1 VRLGIYS
8 AVWLAHLA
16 GWAYSVARRA
26 ARSCRSGAVAHW
38 ADCIARTIE
47 WARRGVRRAA
57 CESSCGDLR
66 QRLCLCWPDGGRGST
81 VGWRGWVAQRWRSVD
96 VAWLEVRSR
105 RRAMSEG
112 MARGGVE
119 AQTREPGQTNEVG
132 KTNEARK
139 RALMTPSQVRRGT
152 RGRAGSPTCSTFAFM
167 VETRQPRPVLHRRSR
182 SAPCATRFL
191 TPCLCFRTGRQ
202 RAEEAPE
209 CPSEGGRYHQHGR
222 TAP

>member
-1 VRLGIYS
+1 MRFGWLIWQVGHI
-8 AVWLAHLA
+8 VWLGEPRGAAAAAQWRTGRIVLQGRSSGLGGEFGGRLASHLA
-16 GWAYSVARRA
+16 VIRG
-26 ARSCRSGAVAHW
+26 SGF
-38 ADCIARTIE
+38 
-47 WARRGVRRAA
+47 A
-57 CESSCGDLR
+57 CAGLTVEE
-66 QRLCLCWPDGGRGST
+66 GST
-81 VGWRGWVAQRWRSVD
+81 VSWRGWVAQRWRSVD

-182 SAPCATRFL
+182 SASCATRFL